1 MAGNDEGALNLF
13 LKIIGRLMVA
23 ALATLVLLYGGDY
36 AVAKRGVARN
46 QSAWTESV
54 KVQPM
59 YIIPHKDS
67 KAEYVFGEPQ
77 MVTCLHSIFPHF
89 GYSPCWYVKKNAQP
103 AVPMII
109 VIR

>member
-1 MAGNDEGALNLF
+1 MPNLI
-13 LKIIGRLMVA
+13 LKITGRALIAAIAAMV
-23 ALATLVLLYGGDY
+23 VLYGGDY
-36 AVAKRGVARN
+36 IAAKRGVAKN
-46 QSAWTESV
+46 QSAWIESV

-89 GYSPCWYVKKNAQP
+89 GYNPCWYVKKNAQP
-103 AVPMII
+103 AVPMMII
-109 VIR
+109 IR

>member
-1 MAGNDEGALNLF
+1 MDLVLKLAGRVLISAIVVVGALYVGDF
-13 LKIIGRLMVA
+13 
-23 ALATLVLLYGGDY
+23 ALAKYRLS
-36 AVAKRGVARN
+36 KN
-46 QSAWTESV
+46 QSASLESV

-77 MVTCLHSIFPHF
+77 MVTCLHSIFSHF

-103 AVPMII
+103 AVPMVLIT
-109 VIR
+109 RAN